1 MAPVSQLTRAG
12 LGKDVG
18 GVGSLGKYSDL
29 GKSDQKPSVL
39 LKIIVEYDN

>member
-1 MAPVSQLTRAG
+1 MALASRLTGAS

-18 GVGSLGKYSDL
+18 GLAGLGKYSGL

-39 LKIIVEYDN
+39 LKIIVECDN